1 MLAAHRVPL
10 RREFLDPALVLE
22 SILSF
27 YSSKIA
33 FKNIAVERR
42 FDNNLDQI
50 YASPTEVQQIFSNLV
65 ANALESVR
73 PAGTLVL
80 RVYASRPWEERRGI
94 RVLVADDGPGIEP
107 EFRGKI
113 FEPFFTTKEKGS
125 GLGLWVCRVLVERN
139 GGSIRFHTTTRAGHS
154 GTAFLVFLPSEG
166 RSPPTELPDPDARPI
181 SRLSCDRLKE
191 SGRVA
196 QLEEQCPFK
205 CSLLLRTRFPCP
217 DFNRLQRSGS
227 PNSGPNRPVRRLLSA
242 DCALGFCWISRK
254 VTVSG

>member
-1 MLAAHRVPL
+1 MATDSTELPVGKVDLARDLAACKRVLAALAHELKNPRQAMENLLYLLRAQPDLNAESQLLAQRLGAELERMGVIIDQMLAAHRVPL
-10 RREFLDPALVLE
+10 RREFLNPALVLE

-65 ANALESVR
+65 GNALESVR
-73 PAGTLVL
+73 RAGTLVL
-80 RVYASRPWEERRGI
+80 RVYASRPWEGRRGL
-94 RVLVADDGPGIEP
+94 RVLVADDGPGIQA

-166 RSPPTELPDPDARPI
+166 RSLHENP
-181 SRLSCDRLKE
+181 
-191 SGRVA
+191 
-196 QLEEQCPFK
+196 
-205 CSLLLRTRFPCP
+205 
-217 DFNRLQRSGS
+217 
-227 PNSGPNRPVRRLLSA
+227 
-242 DCALGFCWISRK
+242 
-254 VTVSG
+254 